1 MAAVKTKLGGLLLV
15 HLPICLDSGLPV
27 RYELIHD
34 ISAGPEWM
42 ATRNLLYFDILPYV
56 PLPELRSGEKK
67 PPEP

>member
-27 RYELIHD
+27 RYVLMD
-34 ISAGPEWM
+34 SVVAGPEWM

-56 PLPELRSGEKK
+56 PVTEIRSGEMM
-67 PPEP
+67 PADP